1 MSQIFGIL
9 DVAKSGMGVYKTWL
23 NAVADNI
30 ANIDNVT
37 DTSTPAFQER
47 FVQVQAAED
56 PDNQFGAGAT
66 VVAAQFG
73 DPNGRVNYDPNHPL
87 ADVNGMVRRP
97 DIDLSD
103 QMVYLQ
109 LAQRGYQANVQAFDR
124 ARDAY
129 ESILT
134 IGK

>member
-1 MSQIFGIL
+1 MSAVFGIL
-9 DVAKSGMGVYKTWL
+9 QVAKSGMGVYKTWL

-47 FVQVQAAED
+47 FVQVSAVEAENGWGGGAAVV
-56 PDNQFGAGAT
+56 GAD
-66 VVAAQFG
+66 FG
-73 DPNGRVNYDPNHPL
+73 DPNGRVSYDPNHPL
-87 ADVNGMVRRP
+87 ADENGFVRRP
-97 DIDLSD
+97 DLDLTD

-109 LAQRGYQANVQAFDR
+109 LAQRGYQANVQTFER

-129 ESILT
+129 ESILS

>member
-1 MSQIFGIL
+1 MSAVFGIL
-9 DVAKSGMGVYKTWL
+9 QVAKSGMGVYKTWL

-47 FVQVQAAED
+47 FVQVTAVEAENGWGGGAAVV
-56 PDNQFGAGAT
+56 GAD
-66 VVAAQFG
+66 FG

-87 ADVNGMVRRP
+87 ADENGFVRRP
-97 DIDLSD
+97 DLDLTD

-109 LAQRGYQANVQAFDR
+109 LAQRGYQANVQTFER

-129 ESILT
+129 ESILS